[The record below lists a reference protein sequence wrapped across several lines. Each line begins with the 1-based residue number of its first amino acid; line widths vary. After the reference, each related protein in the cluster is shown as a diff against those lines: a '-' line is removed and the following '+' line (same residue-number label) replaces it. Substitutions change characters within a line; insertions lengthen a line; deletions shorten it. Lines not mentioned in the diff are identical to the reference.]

1 MRFAKSVNFSDDNF
15 AGQASG
21 VALKFKMLGL
31 ESKCIISERKMT
43 SALRQQFKI
52 VGSAWEKKGINIDF
66 SNFVFQFKRNFP
78 LDIQSE
84 AQATALLR
92 GHVSEQT
99 RLSLLSFV
107 DDAEYERD
115 LIREEKEEL
124 GEEIDLDAVLA
135 YLDSIKDDG
144 DEPGQET

>member
-1 MRFAKSVNFSDDNF
+1 LRSN
-15 AGQASG
+15 
-21 VALKFKMLGL
+21 LLGL

-52 VGSAWEKKGINIDF
+52 IGSAWAKKGTDIDF

-107 DDAEYERD
+107 DDAEYELD
-115 LIREEKEEL
+115 LMRKEMEEVGAVNL
-124 GEEIDLDAVLA
+124 DLF
-135 YLDSIKDDG
+135 LDLEDDG